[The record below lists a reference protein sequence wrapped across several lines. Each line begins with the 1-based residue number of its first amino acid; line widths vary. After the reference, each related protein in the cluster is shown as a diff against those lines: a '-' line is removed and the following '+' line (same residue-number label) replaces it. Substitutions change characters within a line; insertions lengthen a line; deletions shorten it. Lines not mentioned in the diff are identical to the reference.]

1 MAREGGS
8 GDFLAGFILG
18 GLVGG
23 ALALLFAPT
32 TGEEMRGQ
40 IREKG
45 IELRNL
51 AEDLDLETLKA
62 KGRAVV
68 GEQRARFQEAIE
80 EGKQA
85 AARKKE
91 ELLERL
97 ESSGS
102 SDRPIDLTGL
112 KASS

>member
-1 MAREGGS
+1 MAREGSS

-51 AEDLDLETLKA
+51 AEDLDLEKIKA
-62 KGRAVV
+62 KGRVLV
-68 GEQRARFQEAIE
+68 GEQRARFQEAVE
-80 EGKQA
+80 EGKLA

-91 ELLERL
+91 QLLAQL

-112 KASS
+112 KAPS